1 MHGKPVKAL
10 TITLNPTGCY
20 WARNG
25 GCTMCGEFE
34 GSAKEEMIPDH
45 IHIAQFAKAVADL
58 VSLHKPTWLRIN
70 QEGNYTNSSE
80 TASIA
85 QTTILKLASQIKGI
99 ERITIESRPQYLN
112 ELILK
117 EFSAI
122 TTQQNVELEI
132 GMGFE
137 ASDDVVRNICV
148 NKGEQLDDFKN
159 ALNLM
164 NTYNVRS
171 LAYILLKP
179 PFLTECEAID
189 IAIQSVKDAN
199 ELGFKRISL
208 EPMSI
213 HKYTV
218 VDALA
223 HANCYRVPWFW
234 SIIKVIEQCKEI
246 PDLGVGGVGY
256 FPPPLHQAHNH
267 CNYGGHCNIIV
278 AKALAEY
285 TKTRD
290 KAVFNALDCSC
301 KSDWEEECSV
311 ENMTP
316 LKARISQ
323 QLNCV
328 DIDTYRT
335 ALQIASTSLQ
345 PEQTLANSIFIA
357 RGSQQMNH
365 VGGG

>member
-1 MHGKPVKAL
+1 M
-10 TITLNPTGCY
+10 
-20 WARNG
+20 
-25 GCTMCGEFE
+25 
-34 GSAKEEMIPDH
+34 
-45 IHIAQFAKAVADL
+45 
-58 VSLHKPTWLRIN
+58 
-70 QEGNYTNSSE
+70 
-80 TASIA
+80 
-85 QTTILKLASQIKGI
+85 
-99 ERITIESRPQYLN
+99 
-112 ELILK
+112 
-117 EFSAI
+117 
-122 TTQQNVELEI
+122 
-132 GMGFE
+132 
-137 ASDDVVRNICV
+137 
-148 NKGEQLDDFKN
+148 
-159 ALNLM
+159 
-164 NTYNVRS
+164 
-171 LAYILLKP
+171 
-179 PFLTECEAID
+179 
-189 IAIQSVKDAN
+189 
-199 ELGFKRISL
+199 
-208 EPMSI
+208 
-213 HKYTV
+213 
-218 VDALA
+218 
-223 HANCYRVPWFW
+223 
-234 SIIKVIEQCKEI
+234 IEQCKEI

-316 LKARISQ
+316 LKARINQ